1 MTTGIYPLS
10 KETVLKFLGEPDF
23 LIENADFSGMEC
35 ASFDI
40 VKHEILQ
47 ELIVLG
53 SVLHTATAEYCL
65 PVFTTIDDGQELNF
79 WLNFTVKI
87 DSKLQGL
94 EVKVDPAGMLYDV
107 SLSDSSSLIEGMDS
121 EETQLFI
128 NRNLKWDRRLTCK
141 VIEKAIGFYISHLH
155 ELDK

>member
-1 MTTGIYPLS
+1 MTTETYPLS
-10 KETVLKFLGEPDF
+10 KETVLRFLGEPDF
-23 LIENADFSGMEC
+23 LIENADFSGMEY

-40 VKHEILQ
+40 VKHNILQ

-65 PVFTTIDDGQELNF
+65 PVFTTIDQGEQLNF
-79 WLNFTVKI
+79 WLIFTVKI

-94 EVKVDPAGMLYDV
+94 EVKIDPSGMRYDV
-107 SLSDSSSLIEGMDS
+107 ILSDSSSLIEGMDS

-128 NRNLKWDRRLTCK
+128 NRHLQWDRRLTCK
-141 VIEKAIGFYISHLH
+141 VIEKAIGDYIRHLP